1 MYSEYLLI
9 GEVLKP
15 QGVRGQ
21 VKVKPETDDPA
32 RFLSLETVYI
42 KSGEEYVACSMT
54 HPEVR
59 ADGFVYCVLN
69 GAQDRDAAEKLRGV
83 QLWVDRA
90 HAVPLE
96 EGQYF
101 ISDLLGCHVLDQ
113 AGNTLGILEDVLQ
126 PGANDVYQI
135 KQPDGKR
142 MYLPVLPFVILRVDV
157 REGTIVVD
165 EARLPEVA
173 VFED

>member
-15 QGVRGQ
+15 QGVHGQ
-21 VKVKPETDDPA
+21 VKVRPDTDDPRRFMALHTVFLKTEETYKPCSIEKVEA
-32 RFLSLETVYI
+32 RS
-42 KSGEEYVACSMT
+42 
-54 HPEVR
+54 
-59 ADGFVYCVLN
+59 DGFVYCVLN
-69 GAQDRDAAEKLRGV
+69 GAASREEAEMQRGWM
-83 QLWVDRA
+83 LYVDRA

-101 ISDLLGCHVLDQ
+101 ISDLLGCRVQDQ
-113 AGNTLGILEDVLQ
+113 KGNVYGTIEDVLQ

-135 KQPDGKR
+135 KQPNGKR
-142 MYLPVLPFVILRVDV
+142 MYIPVLPFAILTVQV
-157 REGTIVVD
+157 RDGYVTID
-165 EARLPEVA
+165 ADRLPEVA